1 MKQKS
6 IYITSTQTFAGKS
19 ALCTALLRRYKAK
32 GLNVGYMKPLSSTP
46 TFMEK
51 QVVDEDT
58 LFIREQ
64 LELPDPLDLMAPV
77 LLTDQKIKSILAG
90 PGGEED
96 ATKIK
101 TGFEQLSREKDL
113 VLLEGG
119 GSLKEGWLLGLAP
132 PQISALLHV
141 MELVIVPYESDL
153 QVVDDTLTAY
163 RHLGDAMLG
172 TVINRVPGHKLG
184 YIQELVAPFIEKRG
198 IQVFAILPRQ
208 RILYAASVE
217 EIQEGL
223 GGEVICAHDHL
234 NELVEHLMVGAMG
247 VESALTYF
255 RRKAN
260 KAVITGGDR
269 PDIQIAALETSTK
282 CLILTGNLKPNPLII
297 GKAEEAGV
305 PIIITKYDTM
315 TAVDIIESFFGKTRF
330 HQERKITQFET
341 LLEESMDFE
350 RLERAISP

>member
-1 MKQKS
+1 MKQKG

-19 ALCTALLRRYKAK
+19 ALCTGLLRRYRAK
-32 GLNVGYMKPLSSTP
+32 GLNVGYMKPLSTTP

-58 LFIREQ
+58 LFIKKQ
-64 LELPDPLDLMAPV
+64 LGLSDPLDLMAPV
-77 LLTDQKIKSILAG
+77 LLTDQKIKSALENQVEEKDILR
-90 PGGEED
+90 
-96 ATKIK
+96 IK
-101 TGFEQLSREKDL
+101 TGFEQLSTGKDL
-113 VLLEGG
+113 VFLEGG

-132 PQISALLHV
+132 PQIGAMLRV
-141 MELVIVPYESDL
+141 MELVIAPYETDL
-153 QVVDDTLTAY
+153 QVIDDILTA
-163 RHLGDAMLG
+163 REQLGDTMLG
-172 TVINRVPGHKLG
+172 TVINRVPGHRLD
-184 YIQELVAPFIEKRG
+184 YIQDLVTPFVENRG
-198 IQVFAILPRQ
+198 IRVFAVLPRQ
-208 RILYAASVE
+208 RILYAASIE

-269 PDIQIAALETSTK
+269 PDIQLAALETSTK
-282 CLILTGNLKPNPLII
+282 CLILTGNLKPSPLIV

-305 PIIITKYDTM
+305 PIIVTKYDTM
-315 TAVDIIESFFGKTRF
+315 TAVDIIEGFFGKTRF

-341 LLEESMDFE
+341 LLNENMDFE
-350 RLERAISP
+350 RLEKALS